1 MWNQIMENLIKD
13 IRYGVRMLTK
23 NPGVTLVAVITLA
36 LGIGANTAIFSG
48 VSAFLM
54 RPLPVPNADELIRPM
69 EIAED
74 RGVTDDWSYPDFID
88 YRDQST
94 SFVGLSAEDMIQV
107 AINAENQND
116 VIWGQ
121 VVSANYF
128 DVLQV
133 TPIMG
138 RKFLPDEDKTI
149 GGNPVVVLSHSF
161 WQRRMTS
168 DPNIVGKTIQLN
180 NRAYQVIGV
189 TPDYFSGSKWA
200 LSMDFWVPISMA
212 EELRRNPGI
221 LTERGS
227 HWMTV
232 VGRLK
237 PGVSID
243 QASADVNAIAAR
255 LNQTYPTERANT
267 TQAKVMGEVD
277 GRFEDM
283 GGIFKSAGAIAMAI
297 VGLILLIA
305 CANVANLMLARAAAR
320 RKEIGI
326 RLALGA
332 NRARLIRQLLT
343 ESLLLSIA
351 GGALG
356 LLLALWVSDL
366 MEGFIPVLEYNVI
379 SDFFAIDSSALI
391 FTLIISLGTGLVFG
405 LAPALQSSNPDVVP
419 VLKGDPEATQR
430 GKRRAFGLRNV
441 LVVAQVAL
449 SLVVLVC
456 GGLFIKSFRKAQ
468 TMDPGFDNPKGLIL
482 SLSPQLIGYDEEQ
495 SRNFYKQLMERV
507 SHVPGVESAAFTR
520 LLPLSDSSNSNGPI
534 LKEGETLPPGS
545 AGRNIM
551 TTVISPG
558 YFNTM
563 QIQFIEGRDFDNRD
577 QLNTPRVVIVN
588 QRMAQMLWPGES
600 AVGKRIFIGEG
611 SNPREVI
618 GVVKTGKYRAL
629 AEDPRPYFYYAMAQ
643 SRPGTMAMVIRPSV
657 DPRSLVGAIR
667 HEVQTLDRRV
677 PIFGVKTMDE
687 HKTFALWAPNM
698 AASFSLA
705 FGVVAILLSAV
716 GLYSVMAYIV
726 SQRTREVG
734 IRMALGANRAD
745 VMKLI
750 TRQGMR
756 LAAVG
761 VGIGLVLALALAKV
775 LSSLLIGV
783 SGYDVPMFLLVPVL
797 LGVVALLACYLPARR
812 ATKVDPLVALRY
824 E

>member
-1 MWNQIMENLIKD
+1 MENFIKD

-36 LGIGANTAIFSG
+36 LGIGANTAIFSA
-48 VSAFLM
+48 VNAFMM
-54 RPLPVPNADELIRPM
+54 RPLPVANAHELIRAM
-69 EIAED
+69 ETTED
-74 RGVTDDWSYPDFID
+74 RGFTDELSYPDFLD
-88 YRDQST
+88 YRNQAT
-94 SFVGLSAEDMIQV
+94 SFTGLTAEDMIQV
-107 AINAENQND
+107 AINSENQND

-133 TPIMG
+133 TPAMG
-138 RKFLPDEDKTI
+138 RAFLPDEDKTI
-149 GGNPVVVLSHSF
+149 GGSPVVVLSHSF
-161 WQRRMTS
+161 WQRRMAS

-189 TPDYFSGSKWA
+189 APDYFHGSKFA

-212 EELRRNPGI
+212 NELRRAPG
-221 LTERGS
+221 LLEDRGS
-227 HWMTV
+227 HWMAV

-237 PGVSID
+237 PGVSKA
-243 QASADVNAIAAR
+243 QASAELTAIAKR
-255 LNQTYPTERANT
+255 LNETYPTERASN
-267 TQAKVMGEVD
+267 TQAHALGEVE
-277 GRFEDM
+277 GRFEDE
-283 GGIFKSAGAIAMAI
+283 GVIIRSAGAIAMAI

-332 NRARLIRQLLT
+332 NRFRLIRQLLT
-343 ESLLLSIA
+343 ESLLLSLA

-356 LLLALWVSDL
+356 LLLAFWVSDL
-366 MEGFIPVLEYNVI
+366 MQGFVPVLEYNFI
-379 SDFFAIDSSALI
+379 NNFFALDSRALI
-391 FTLIISLGTGLVFG
+391 FTLIISLATGLVFG

-419 VLKGDPEATQR
+419 VLKGDPEAALR
-430 GKRRAFGLRNV
+430 GKRKAFALRNM

-468 TMDPGFDNPKGLIL
+468 TMDPGFYNPNGLIV

-495 SRNFYKQLMERV
+495 TRNFYRQLIERV
-507 SHVPGVESAAFTR
+507 SHVPGIEAASLART
-520 LLPLSDSSNSNGPI
+520 LPLGDSSNSNGPI
-534 LKEGETLPPGS
+534 LKEGETLEPGS
-545 AGRNIM
+545 AGRLIM
-551 TTVISPG
+551 TNTIAPG
-558 YFNTM
+558 FFKTM
-563 QIQFIEGRDFDNRD
+563 QIPFVEGRDFDDRD
-577 QLNTPRVVIVN
+577 QQKTQRVVIVN
-588 QRMAQMLWPGES
+588 QRMAETLWPGES
-600 AVGKRIFIGEG
+600 AIGKRIFIGTE
-611 SNPREVI
+611 NRDDWQVV
-618 GVVKTGKYRAL
+618 GVVRTGKYRAL
-629 AEDPRPYFYYAMAQ
+629 AEDPRPFFYYAMGQ
-643 SRPGTMAMVIRPSV
+643 RRPGSMAMVMRGSV
-657 DPRSLVGAIR
+657 DPRGLVGAVR
-667 HEVQTLDRRV
+667 SEVRALDPRV
-677 PIFGVKTMDE
+677 PIFGVKTMDD
-687 HKTFALWAPNM
+687 HKTYALWAPNM

-716 GLYSVMAYIV
+716 GLYSVMAYVV

-750 TRQGMR
+750 TTQGMR
-756 LAAVG
+756 LAAIG
-761 VGIGLVLALALAKV
+761 VGIGLVLSLALAKV

-783 SGYDVPMFLLVPVL
+783 SGYDVPTFLLVPAL
-797 LGVVALLACYLPARR
+797 LGAVALLACYLPARR

>member
-1 MWNQIMENLIKD
+1 MENLIKD

-48 VSAFLM
+48 VNAFLL
-54 RPLPVPNADELIRPM
+54 RPLAVPNADELIRPM

-74 RGVTDDWSYPDFID
+74 RGVTDEFSYPDFVD

-94 SFVGLSAEDMIQV
+94 SFVGLSAEDMVQA
-107 AINAENQND
+107 AINSENQND

-121 VVSANYF
+121 VVSSNYF
-128 DVLQV
+128 DLLQV
-133 TPIMG
+133 TPMMG
-138 RKFLPDEDKTI
+138 RGFLPDEDKVV
-149 GGNPVVVLSHSF
+149 GGSPVVVLGHSF
-161 WQRRMTS
+161 WQRRMGS
-168 DPNIVGKTIQLN
+168 DPNIVGKTVHLN

-189 TPDYFSGSKWA
+189 APDNFQGSKFA
-200 LSMDFWVPISMA
+200 LAMDFWVPVSMA

-221 LTERGS
+221 LAERGS
-227 HWMTV
+227 HWMGV
-232 VGRLK
+232 IGRLK
-237 PGVSID
+237 PGVSMD
-243 QASADVNAIAAR
+243 QASAELAAIATR
-255 LNQTYPTERANT
+255 LNQTYPAERASNT
-267 TQAKVMGEVD
+267 TAKAMTELD
-277 GRFEDM
+277 GRFEEDSVVL
-283 GGIFKSAGAIAMAI
+283 KSAGAIAMAI

-332 NRARLIRQLLT
+332 NRLRLIRQLLT

-356 LLLALWVSDL
+356 LLLAFWISDL
-366 MEGFIPVLEYNVI
+366 MQGFVPVLEYKIIDN
-379 SDFFAIDSSALI
+379 FFALDSRALI
-391 FTLIISLGTGLVFG
+391 FTLVISLATGLVFG

-419 VLKGDPEATQR
+419 VLKGDPEAALR

-449 SLVVLVC
+449 SLVVLIC

-468 TMDPGFDNPKGLIL
+468 TMDPGFDNRNGLIV
-482 SLSPQLIGYDEEQ
+482 SLSPQLIGYEEEQ
-495 SRNFYKQLMERV
+495 SRNFYRQLVERV
-507 SHVPGVESAAFTR
+507 SHVPGVDAAAFSRT
-520 LLPLSDSSNSNGPI
+520 LPLGDSSNSNGPI
-534 LKEGETLPPGS
+534 LREGETLPPGA

-551 TTVISPG
+551 TNVISAG
-558 YFNTM
+558 YFKAM
-563 QIQFIEGRDFDNRD
+563 QIPILDGRDFDD
-577 QLNTPRVVIVN
+577 SDHTKSQRVVIVN
-588 QRMAQMLWPGES
+588 ERMAQMLWPGES
-600 AVGKRIFIGEG
+600 AIGKRIFIGTDSRDG
-611 SNPREVI
+611 LEVV
-618 GVVKTGKYRAL
+618 GVVKTGKYRTL
-629 AEDPRPYFYYAMAQ
+629 AEDPKPFFYYAMSQ
-643 SRPGTMAMVIRPSV
+643 RRPSTMALVMRSSV
-657 DPRSLVGAIR
+657 DPRGLVAAIR
-667 HEVQTLDRRV
+667 SEVRALDPRV
-677 PIFGVKTMDE
+677 PIFGVKTMDD
-687 HKTFALWAPNM
+687 HKTYALWAPNM

-716 GLYSVMAYIV
+716 GLYSVMAYVV

-750 TRQGMR
+750 TKQGMR

-761 VGIGLVLALALAKV
+761 VGIGLLLALALAQV

-783 SGYDVPMFLLVPVL
+783 SGYDVTTFLLVPTL
-797 LGVVALLACYLPARR
+797 LAAVALLACYLPARR

>member
-1 MWNQIMENLIKD
+1 MENLIKD
-13 IRYGVRMLTK
+13 IRYGIRMLSK

-48 VSAFLM
+48 VNAFLM
-54 RPLPVPNADELIRPM
+54 RPLDVPNAGELIRPM
-69 EIAED
+69 EMTED
-74 RGVTDDWSYPDFID
+74 RSLTDEFSYPDFAD
-88 YRDQST
+88 YRAQST
-94 SFVGLSAEDMIQV
+94 SFTGLTAEDMLQA
-107 AINAENQND
+107 AIDAENQND

-133 TPIMG
+133 TPVMG
-138 RKFLPDEDKTI
+138 RKFLPDEDKTP
-149 GGNPVVVLSHSF
+149 GASPVVVLSHSF
-161 WQRRMTS
+161 WQRRLAS
-168 DPNIVGKTIQLN
+168 DPNIIGKTVQLN

-189 TPDYFSGSKWA
+189 APESFVGTKFA
-200 LSMDFWVPISMA
+200 LALDFWVPVSMA
-212 EELRRNPGI
+212 EELRRSPD
-221 LTERGS
+221 LLKDRGS
-227 HWMTV
+227 HWMNV

-237 PGVSID
+237 PGVSLA
-243 QASADVNAIAAR
+243 QASAEMAAIAIR
-255 LNQTYPTERANT
+255 LNQAYPDNRASNT
-267 TQAKVMGEVD
+267 SAKVMGEVE

-283 GGIFKSAGAIAMAI
+283 GGVFRSAGMIALAI

-332 NRARLIRQLLT
+332 SRLRLIRQLLT
-343 ESLLLSIA
+343 ESLLLSLL

-356 LLLALWVSDL
+356 LLLAFWVSDL
-366 MEGFIPVLEYNVI
+366 MEGFIPVLEYNIV
-379 SDFFAIDSSALI
+379 SDFFALDSRALI
-391 FTLIISLGTGLVFG
+391 FTLVISLGTGLVFG

-419 VLKGDPEATQR
+419 VLKGDPETAQR

-468 TMDPGFDNPKGLIL
+468 TMDPGFDNRKGLIVW
-482 SLSPQLIGYDEEQ
+482 LSPQLIGYDDEQ
-495 SRNFYKQLMERV
+495 TRNFYRQVVERV
-507 SHVPGVESAAFTR
+507 THLPGVEATALTR
-520 LLPLSDSSNSNGPI
+520 TLPLGDSSNSNGPI
-534 LKEGETLPPGS
+534 LKEGETLPRGS

-551 TTVISPG
+551 TNVVGPG
-558 YFNTM
+558 YFNAM
-563 QIQFIEGRDFDNRD
+563 QIPIIEGRDFDDRD
-577 QLNTPRVVIVN
+577 QQKTQRVVIVN

-600 AVGKRIFIGEG
+600 AVGKRIFIGSDSRDG
-611 SNPREVI
+611 LEVV

-629 AEDPRPYFYYAMAQ
+629 AEDPKPFFYYAMAQ
-643 SRPGTMAMVIRPSV
+643 RRPATMAMVVRPSV
-657 DPRSLVGAIR
+657 DPTSLVGAIR
-667 HEVQTLDRRV
+667 SEVQALDRRV
-677 PIFGVKTMDE
+677 PVFSVKTMDE
-687 HKTFALWAPNM
+687 HKTYALWAPNM

-716 GLYSVMAYIV
+716 GLYSVMAYVV

-734 IRMALGANRAD
+734 IRMALGANRSD
-745 VMKLI
+745 VMKMI

-761 VGIGLVLALALAKV
+761 VGIGLLLSLALAQV

-783 SGYDVPMFLLVPVL
+783 SGYDVTIFILVPTL
-797 LGVVALLACYLPARR
+797 LATVALVACYLPARR